1 MIVRIDLNSGEP
13 LYSQLSN
20 QIKYGVAKGY
30 LKPGEALPSVRSL
43 ASEIGINL
51 HTVSKAYR
59 MLKDEGIIVINRGK
73 GVKVSEDV
81 LKNRS
86 SSYKAVLEEKI
97 LKLISEGLCNGIKEE
112 EFILLVKKTFKSLE
126 DK

>member
-97 LKLISEGLCNGIKEE
+97 LKLISEGICNGIKEE
-112 EFILLVKKTFKSLE
+112 EFIFLVKKTFKSLE

>member
-97 LKLISEGLCNGIKEE
+97 LKLISEGICNGIKEE
-112 EFILLVKKTFKSLE
+112 EFIFIVKKTFKNLE